1 MKRKFTKKIKELNQ
15 KREKTNAKG
24 KRINQ
29 ILNRMKWK
37 FSAYMIC
44 KLFNIQYFLKSCT
57 FMIIYD
63 FFNTQNNLLNNF
75 F

>member
-29 ILNRMKWK
+29 MLTRIKILSLYDM
-37 FSAYMIC
+37 
-44 KLFNIQYFLKSCT
+44 Q
-57 FMIIYD
+57 II
-63 FFNTQNNLLNNF
+63 
-75 F
+75 